1 MISFGDFPDGFKQYD
16 VAGIVI
22 VPVPYDMTSTWM
34 KGSDNGPKALLEASK
49 QLEWYD
55 IETNTEVFR
64 QGIFTA
70 SPVSLK
76 SPPESAIME
85 IQKRIKPFADQNKF
99 LVILGGEHSISL
111 APVIALKEKFPD
123 MSVLQLDAHAD
134 LRPAYEGSS
143 YNHACVMAR
152 IKQYCPI
159 VQVGIRSMDKEEKK
173 YTKRSRIYYA
183 EEIYNQSNWI
193 DDAIQQLTEDVYVTI
208 DLDVLDPAIMP
219 STGTPEPGG
228 LYWYQLLKFLKKVA
242 QNKNIVGFDV
252 VELCPQKSNKS
263 PDFIAAK
270 LVYKLLS
277 YIFQNK
283 KNNLS

>member
-1 MISFGDFPDGFKQYD
+1 MISFGDFPEGFKQYD

-34 KGSDNGPKALLEASK
+34 KGSDKGPKALLEASR

-70 SPVSLK
+70 NPVNLK
-76 SPPESAIME
+76 SPPETAIRE
-85 IQKRIKPFADQNKF
+85 IQKRIKPFADHNKF

-111 APVIALKEKFPD
+111 APVITLKEKFPD

-152 IKQYCPI
+152 IKQHCPI

-173 YTKRSRIYYA
+173 YTERSRIYYA
-183 EEIYNQSNWI
+183 EEIYNQSNWM
-193 DDAIQQLTEDVYVTI
+193 DDAIQQLSEDVYVTI

-242 QNKNIVGFDV
+242 RSKNIAGFDV

-277 YIFQNK
+277 YIFQD
-283 KNNLS
+283 KNNKQS